1 MNHLE
6 VVVLRMNGS
15 VNKLV
20 QNIVINIQIKQNL
33 YWNNNTYSHEFVL
46 LYVPVIKGEKNG

>member
-1 MNHLE
+1 
-6 VVVLRMNGS
+6 MNGS